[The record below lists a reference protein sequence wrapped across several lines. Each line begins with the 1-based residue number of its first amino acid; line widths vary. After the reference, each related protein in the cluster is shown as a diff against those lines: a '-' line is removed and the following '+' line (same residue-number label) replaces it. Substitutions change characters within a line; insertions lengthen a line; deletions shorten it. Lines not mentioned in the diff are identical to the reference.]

1 MTELNSRGTGKCQN
15 YPVQVVFVRMPCG
28 LPPLRSLSTPAY
40 GCRLH
45 IPKSFRCYVTA
56 PQNRPDP
63 LRLLSTPAVARGAL
77 VYSALSIPGFTE
89 ASPYLLR
96 LANSIPGAK
105 QVSHALI
112 RETFFKHFVGGDHL
126 DDTIPLIQ
134 DLRRQGL
141 GTLLGYS
148 VEMEPGDDG
157 AKPTLEQMER
167 LAANNVTEMLRSID
181 VATQIE
187 DRSGRSQSHE
197 RKTWV
202 AVKLVSKFTSTDVCS
217 PIDYIYSL
225 HSFQTL
231 GRS

>member
-1 MTELNSRGTGKCQN
+1 MML
-15 YPVQVVFVRMPCG
+15 G
-28 LPPLRSLSTPAY
+28 LLPLRSLSTPAY
-40 GCRLH
+40 SCRTN

-56 PQNRPDP
+56 PQSRPDP
-63 LRLLSTPAVARGAL
+63 LRVLSTPAVARGTL

-89 ASPYLLR
+89 ASPHLLR
-96 LANSIPGAK
+96 LANSIPGVRQLA
-105 QVSHALI
+105 HTFI

-148 VEMEPGDDG
+148 VEMEPGDAG
-157 AKPTLEQMER
+157 AKPTLEQIQR

-181 VATQIE
+181 VAAQIE

-202 AVKLVSKFTSTDVCS
+202 AVKLVSIFASVDDCGPINYNYS
-217 PIDYIYSL
+217 PR
-225 HSFQTL
+225 SFQTL
-231 GRS
+231 GR

>member
-1 MTELNSRGTGKCQN
+1 MAL
-15 YPVQVVFVRMPCG
+15 G
-28 LPPLRSLSTPAY
+28 LLPLRSLSTRAY
-40 GCRLH
+40 SCRIN

-56 PQNRPDP
+56 PQSRPDP
-63 LRLLSTPAVARGAL
+63 LRVLSTPAVARGTL

-89 ASPYLLR
+89 ASPHLLR
-96 LANSIPGAK
+96 LANSIPGLRQLA
-105 QVSHALI
+105 HAFI

-148 VEMEPGDDG
+148 VEMEPGDAG
-157 AKPTLEQMER
+157 AKPTLEQIQR

-202 AVKLVSKFTSTDVCS
+202 AVKLVSIFTSVDDCGPINYNYS
-217 PIDYIYSL
+217 PR
-225 HSFQTL
+225 SFQTL
-231 GRS
+231 GR

>member
-1 MTELNSRGTGKCQN
+1 MTLRL
-15 YPVQVVFVRMPCG
+15 
-28 LPPLRSLSTPAY
+28 LPPRSLSTPAY
-40 GCRLH
+40 SCRLN
-45 IPKSFRCYVTA
+45 IPKSFRYYVTA
-56 PQNRPDP
+56 PQSRADP
-63 LRLLSTPAVARGAL
+63 LRVLSTPAIARGTL
-77 VYSALSIPGFTE
+77 VYSVLSIPGFTE
-89 ASPYLLR
+89 ASPHLLR
-96 LANSIPGAK
+96 LANSIPGLK
-105 QVSHALI
+105 QLSHAVI
-112 RETFFKHFVGGDHL
+112 RQTFFKHFVGGDHL

-148 VEMEPGDDG
+148 VEMEPEDAG
-157 AKPTLEQMER
+157 AKPTLEHMHQ

-202 AVKLVSKFTSTDVCS
+202 AVKLVGMFTSADDRS
-217 PIDYIYSL
+217 PIDYNYSP

-231 GRS
+231 GR